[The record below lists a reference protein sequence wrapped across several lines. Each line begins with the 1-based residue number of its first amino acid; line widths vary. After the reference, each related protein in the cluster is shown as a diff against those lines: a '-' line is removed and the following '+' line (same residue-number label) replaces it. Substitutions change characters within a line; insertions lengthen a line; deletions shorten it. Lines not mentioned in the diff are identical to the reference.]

1 MSDRD
6 EWTVAEEQAR
16 YYEDHFSSVNY
27 LGSAGFATRM
37 IHRSLERGLSSER
50 HLSTVLELGSAH
62 GEHVA
67 YVRHSFDRYLVTDLV
82 DRDLDLAR
90 LAESLPEGGG
100 RRELEFHV
108 QDATRLEVPAASI
121 DRVLHTCLLHH
132 VRDLD
137 SVFAEIRRVLRSG
150 GLYTAYIPCDPGL
163 VYRAAQRVTAGRAIR
178 RVLRRGGYSL
188 TPGLLRAMEHPNHYA
203 SVWNVL
209 RHSFRADRIIT
220 RHFPFPGALW
230 NLNFFSVVNIVRG
243 ELESS
248 PSR

>member
-1 MSDRD
+1 MSDMD
-6 EWTVAEEQAR
+6 ERTVAAEQAH
-16 YYEDHFSSVNY
+16 YYKNYFSSVNY
-27 LGSAGFATRM
+27 SGSAGYATRM

-62 GEHVA
+62 GEHIA

-90 LAESLPEGGG
+90 LAESVPAGGG
-100 RRELEFHV
+100 RRELEFQV
-108 QDATRLEVPAASI
+108 QDATRLDVPEASI

-137 SVFAEIRRVLRSG
+137 SVFAEIRRVLRPG

-178 RVLRRGGYSL
+178 RTLRDGYSL
-188 TPGLLRAMEHPNHYA
+188 TPGLLRALEHPNHYQA
-203 SVWNVL
+203 VWNL
-209 RHSFRADRIIT
+209 LKHAFGSDKIISRHLPLPR
-220 RHFPFPGALW
+220 PLW
-230 NLNFFSVVNIVRG
+230 NINFFSVITIIRG
-243 ELESS
+243 QL
-248 PSR
+248 